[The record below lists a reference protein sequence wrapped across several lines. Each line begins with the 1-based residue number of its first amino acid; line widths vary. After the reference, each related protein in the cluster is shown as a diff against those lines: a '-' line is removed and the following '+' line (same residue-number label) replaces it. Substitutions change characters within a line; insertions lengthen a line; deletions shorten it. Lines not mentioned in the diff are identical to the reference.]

1 MMEPG
6 PLICIVQWI
15 ENVRVLEYIYMV
27 RVTIIDA
34 IFYKIH
40 LNMIFF
46 NNTLLNWINLI
57 EMWLKWSTI

>member
-6 PLICIVQWI
+6 PLICIVQGI